1 MRFYR
6 LGLAVV
12 LCGCLLPNLVPA
24 AAQTTQA
31 APVPQP
37 APQQAIS
44 SVASTAAQALQPAI
58 TNDDVIKLVK
68 AGMSD
73 TTILLLIQKS
83 ATRFDTSPK
92 ALITLKQAGVSET
105 VISAML
111 SAPQST
117 APSAPGMAAGAVSAL
132 ANAMSQQPS
141 TGNSNTGMAGA
152 PTGAAPG
159 MPASTNAPAMANT
172 PSAMPTTSMGGMPTA
187 APMGSNPT
195 PTTSMGGM
203 PSTAMP
209 GNSSMAGNSTPASG
223 MNGMS
228 TMPAASPMGSSGMA
242 QTPASG
248 MNGMST
254 MPAASP
260 MGSSGMAQT
269 PTSGMGTMPAASS
282 MGPTTTPPATG
293 VTGAATNMA
302 TQALQNYGGNAMP
315 SGTTSLATQG
325 LQLLTSHA
333 GSSSVQAS
341 GIPIANLN
349 PVQIQAAVYVGTQQP
364 GQTRGIM
371 VWDEGSSAANPL
383 IHNLESVA
391 AQQAKIP
398 SNVTLPA
405 IQRAPSGFG
414 MRILTPTEWLVQLAS
429 DNAARGT
436 PLQPGAVTPDMI
448 RPVLHVLG
456 YYAAPGTVGGV
467 SSVTLMDAT
476 HKNSLQ
482 PSATAPFFAQGVM
495 GLVAEF
501 PLDGL
506 AQLREQNPEFEVVV
520 TAANGKSKSFN
531 IKKQQF
537 AGLP

>member
-1 MRFYR
+1 M
-6 LGLAVV
+6 
-12 LCGCLLPNLVPA
+12 
-24 AAQTTQA
+24 
-31 APVPQP
+31 
-37 APQQAIS
+37 
-44 SVASTAAQALQPAI
+44 
-58 TNDDVIKLVK
+58 
-68 AGMSD
+68 
-73 TTILLLIQKS
+73 
-83 ATRFDTSPK
+83 ATR
-92 ALITLKQAGVSET
+92 
-105 VISAML
+105 
-111 SAPQST
+111 
-117 APSAPGMAAGAVSAL
+117 
-132 ANAMSQQPS
+132 
-141 TGNSNTGMAGA
+141 
-152 PTGAAPG
+152 
-159 MPASTNAPAMANT
+159 
-172 PSAMPTTSMGGMPTA
+172 
-187 APMGSNPT
+187 
-195 PTTSMGGM
+195 
-203 PSTAMP
+203 
-209 GNSSMAGNSTPASG
+209 
-223 MNGMS
+223 
-228 TMPAASPMGSSGMA
+228 
-242 QTPASG
+242 
-248 MNGMST
+248 
-254 MPAASP
+254 
-260 MGSSGMAQT
+260 
-269 PTSGMGTMPAASS
+269 
-282 MGPTTTPPATG
+282 
-293 VTGAATNMA
+293 
-302 TQALQNYGGNAMP
+302 ALQNYGGNAMP

-398 SNVTLPA
+398 SNMTLPA

-456 YYAAPGTVGGV
+456 YYAAPGAVGGV

-506 AQLREQNPEFEVVV
+506 AQLREQNLEFEVVV

>member
-1 MRFYR
+1 
-6 LGLAVV
+6 
-12 LCGCLLPNLVPA
+12 
-24 AAQTTQA
+24 
-31 APVPQP
+31 
-37 APQQAIS
+37 
-44 SVASTAAQALQPAI
+44 
-58 TNDDVIKLVK
+58 
-68 AGMSD
+68 
-73 TTILLLIQKS
+73 
-83 ATRFDTSPK
+83 
-92 ALITLKQAGVSET
+92 
-105 VISAML
+105 
-111 SAPQST
+111 
-117 APSAPGMAAGAVSAL
+117 
-132 ANAMSQQPS
+132 
-141 TGNSNTGMAGA
+141 
-152 PTGAAPG
+152 
-159 MPASTNAPAMANT
+159 
-172 PSAMPTTSMGGMPTA
+172 
-187 APMGSNPT
+187 
-195 PTTSMGGM
+195 
-203 PSTAMP
+203 
-209 GNSSMAGNSTPASG
+209 
-223 MNGMS
+223 
-228 TMPAASPMGSSGMA
+228 MA

-248 MNGMST
+248 MTGMST
-254 MPAASP
+254 VL
-260 MGSSGMAQT
+260 
-269 PTSGMGTMPAASS
+269 ASS

-293 VTGAATNMA
+293 VSGAATNMA

-315 SGTTSLATQG
+315 TGTTSLATQG
-325 LQLLTSHA
+325 LQLLTSHV

-371 VWDEGSSAANPL
+371 VWDEGSSAANPF

-391 AQQAKIP
+391 AQEAKIP
-398 SNVTLPA
+398 SNMTLPA

-414 MRILTPTEWLVQLAS
+414 VRILTPTEWLVQLAS

-436 PLQPGAVTPDMI
+436 PLQAGSVTPDMI

-482 PSATAPFFAQGVM
+482 PSATAPFFAQGIM

-501 PLDGL
+501 PLDSL
-506 AQLREQNPEFEVVV
+506 AQLREQNLEFEVVV